1 VQFEDPV
8 SDDPQDPQT
17 PGGGAQPPEG
27 GNFTSINIEDEV
39 RSSFLAYSM
48 SVIISRALPDVR
60 DGLKPVHR
68 RILYAMNQEG
78 LLPNRRYSKSAGVVG
93 EVLKHYHPHGD
104 SAVYDSMVR
113 MAQDFSLRYPLVDG
127 QGNFGSIDGDPAAA
141 YRYTEARL
149 APLAQEMLRDIDR
162 ETVDFQPNFDGQ
174 MLEPIVLPS
183 RLPNLLANGSSGIAV
198 GMATNIPPHNL
209 RELGAA
215 IVHQAR
221 NPNCTMDDILA
232 IIPGPDFPTGA
243 MLCGTEGVRSY
254 YQTGRGHL
262 TLRARADFEET
273 KRGERIVV
281 TEIPYQVNKSAL
293 LERMADLVREG
304 RIEGI
309 VDLRDESNR
318 EGMRIVVELRR
329 DANRDVILN
338 QLYKMT
344 PLQTTF
350 GVNLLALVNGRPET
364 LSIQACMN
372 HFLTFR
378 REVVIR
384 RTIYDLAQA
393 EARAHIL
400 EGFEI
405 ALDNLDEIIALIRAS
420 DSANAAR
427 EQLIVRFALTERQ
440 AQAILEMRL
449 RALTALEREKIL
461 NELQELRAK
470 IADLKALLASDEL
483 ILEVVIEEIEEVTE
497 KYGDERRT
505 EITVPIDGI
514 TNEDLIVEEDMVVT
528 LSHLGYI
535 KRNPVTQYR
544 AQRRGGKGARGM
556 TTRDEDFV
564 QHLFV
569 ASTHAYVLFFTNKG
583 RVHWIKVHALPQ
595 LGRAARGKAIV
606 NVLNLA
612 SDEVVQTMLPVRSF
626 EKAEN
631 EDDNY
636 ILLSTRNGLI
646 KKTQLSSF
654 ANPRRAGIIAINLT
668 DGDELIAVGR
678 TNGSNEIILATKAG
692 KSIRFGEHEVRP
704 MGRGAAGVRGIAL
717 NDTDKVVGMEILS
730 PDATILTVT
739 ENGYGKRTPL
749 EDYRIQ
755 RRGGQGII
763 AIRANE
769 RNGNVV
775 GIAQVVERD
784 ELMLITSGG
793 KVLRCPVN
801 SISTMGRAT
810 QGVRVMNLDRGEK
823 IVSVEP
829 IAESQFEAAVE
840 EEGDEGSVAPV
851 TPDDADAVDDLEVVA
866 DDAADSATETGA
878 ETDTDAESDAGD
890 VDDGDGG
897 DDDVDK

>member
-1 VQFEDPV
+1 M
-8 SDDPQDPQT
+8 
-17 PGGGAQPPEG
+17 
-27 GNFTSINIEDEV
+27 NIEDEV

-149 APLAQEMLRDIDR
+149 AYLAQEMLRDIDR

-209 RELGAA
+209 SELCRA
-215 IVHQAR
+215 IKHQAR
-221 NPNCTMDDILA
+221 NPNCNVDDILA
-232 IIPGPDFPTGA
+232 IMPGPDFPTGA
-243 MLCGTEGVRSY
+243 QLCGTDGVRSY

-262 TLRARADFEET
+262 TLRAQADFEET

-338 QLYKMT
+338 QLFKMT

-364 LSIQACMN
+364 LPIQHCMN

-378 REVVIR
+378 KEVVIR
-384 RTIYDLAQA
+384 RAIYDLAQA

-420 DSANAAR
+420 ANANEAR
-427 EQLIVRFALTERQ
+427 AELMTRFVLTERQ

-449 RALTALEREKIL
+449 RALTALERDKIL
-461 NELQELRAK
+461 NELLALREK
-470 IADLKALLASDEL
+470 IADLKALLASDER
-483 ILEVVIEEIEEVTE
+483 ILDVVIEEIDEVAE
-497 KYGDERRT
+497 KFGDDRRT
-505 EITVPIDGI
+505 ELTVAVDGI
-514 TNEDLIVEEDMVVT
+514 SNEDLIVEEDMVVT

-535 KRNPVTQYR
+535 KRNPITQYR

-556 TTRDEDFV
+556 MTRDEDFV

-583 RVHWIKVHALPQ
+583 RVHWVKVHALPQ

-606 NVLNLA
+606 NVLQLA
-612 SDEVVQTMLPVRSF
+612 EGEVVQTMLPVRSF
-626 EKAEN
+626 S
-631 EDDNY
+631 DDDVSGHY
-636 ILLSTRNGLI
+636 ILLCTRKGLI
-646 KKTQLSSF
+646 KKTALNSF
-654 ANPRRAGIIAINLT
+654 ANPRKAGIIAINLT

-678 TNGSNEIILATKAG
+678 TNGDNEIILATRAG
-692 KSIRFGEHEVRP
+692 KSIRFPEDQVRP
-704 MGRGAAGVRGIAL
+704 MGRSAAGVRGVAL
-717 NDTDKVVGMEILS
+717 NDEDKVVGMEILS

-749 EDYRIQ
+749 DNYRVQ

-763 AIRANE
+763 AIRTNE
-769 RNGNVV
+769 RNGQVV

-784 ELMLITSGG
+784 ELMLITNGG

-810 QGVRVMNLDRGEK
+810 QGVRVMNLDEGEV

-829 IAESQFEAAVE
+829 VADAGVDPDLEAEGSIDTSEAVDAEIVE
-840 EEGDEGSVAPV
+840 ETAPEASL
-851 TPDDADAVDDLEVVA
+851 P
-866 DDAADSATETGA
+866 
-878 ETDTDAESDAGD
+878 ETDSDESED
-890 VDDGDGG
+890 
-897 DDDVDK
+897 